1 MPIGGEN
8 PPLARFFFADRKKNT
23 KFAIP
28 KTKNMERQQVVEQ
41 IKSAIRQTDAYART
55 ILYGSQARGD
65 WNAQSD
71 IDVLILIDGDKINL
85 DTEQRYTLP
94 LFQLEWQTGIP
105 ISPMVMLKKDWEIK
119 KNKTPFY
126 LTIQQE
132 GIEL

>member
-1 MPIGGEN
+1 M
-8 PPLARFFFADRKKNT
+8 D
-23 KFAIP
+23 
-28 KTKNMERQQVVEQ
+28 RQQLVKQ
-41 IKSAIRQTDAYART
+41 IKAAIHRTDETAQA

-85 DTEQRYTLP
+85 DTEQHYTLP